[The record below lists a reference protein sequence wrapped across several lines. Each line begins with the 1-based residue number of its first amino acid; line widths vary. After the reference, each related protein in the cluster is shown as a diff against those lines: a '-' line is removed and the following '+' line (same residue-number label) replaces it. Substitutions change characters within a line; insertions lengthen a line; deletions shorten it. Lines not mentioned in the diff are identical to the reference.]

1 MTGSRSIIGRA
12 ISTVAVAV
20 MVFAVSTTPV
30 GASEQRAGSVTVMKA
45 DDPGT
50 TKQSGTF
57 DDRFL
62 LKPPARAACP
72 GDSLNDDYRIQ
83 SFIVPA
89 SDDPGELQY
98 ESIKPSGEGRWALY
112 NQWGSRWVQKMTSP
126 NSGKGSPGL
135 IDESPVLTLAYF
147 KPGQLPAGTY
157 RIGLACTYENETT
170 RYWDARIEFTP
181 GDSSGTGSWTVL
193 DQSPYAAP
201 SGTSWLVPVF
211 VAVVLFL
218 VLFAGSYWLFSG
230 GSRHRDADPSTTTT
244 DPFIDKEMS
253 S

>member
-1 MTGSRSIIGRA
+1 MTHSRSLIGRVLIVIIGA
-12 ISTVAVAV
+12 ALVVAVL
-20 MVFAVSTTPV
+20 TTPA
-30 GASEQRAGSVTVMKA
+30 GAADRRAGPVTVMKV
-45 DDPGT
+45 DDPGS
-50 TKQSGTF
+50 TKQSGAV

-83 SFIVPA
+83 SFIVPDN
-89 SDDPGELQY
+89 DDPGALEY
-98 ESIKPSGEGRWALY
+98 ESLKPVGEGRWALY

-126 NSGKGSPGL
+126 NSGTGTPGL

-157 RIGLACTYENETT
+157 RIGLACTYENVTA

-181 GDSSGTGSWTVL
+181 GDADGSGSWIVL
-193 DQSPYAAP
+193 DQSPYSAP
-201 SGTSWLVPVF
+201 TGSSWLVPLLVAIVVF
-211 VAVVLFL
+211 A
-218 VLFAGSYWLFSG
+218 VLFAGSFWLFSR
-230 GSRHRDADPSTTTT
+230 SARDRDVDPSVAADSST
-244 DPFIDKEMS
+244 DKELS

>member
-1 MTGSRSIIGRA
+1 MTRSRSTVGRILAATVGAA
-12 ISTVAVAV
+12 IVVAVL
-20 MVFAVSTTPV
+20 TTPV
-30 GASEQRAGSVTVMKA
+30 EAAERRAGSVTVMKA

-50 TKQSGTF
+50 TKQSGAVE
-57 DDRFL
+57 DRFL

-89 SDDPGELQY
+89 TDDPGALEY
-98 ESIKPSGEGRWALY
+98 ESLKPVGDGRWALY

-126 NSGKGSPGL
+126 NSGAGSPGL

-157 RIGLACTYENETT
+157 RVGLACTYENATA

-181 GDSSGTGSWTVL
+181 GDAGGPGSWTVL
-193 DQSPYAAP
+193 DQSPYSAP
-201 SGTSWLVPVF
+201 SGANWLVPLF
-211 VAVVLFL
+211 VAIVGFVL
-218 VLFAGSYWLFSG
+218 LFAGSFWLFSRG
-230 GSRHRDADPSTTTT
+230 PRNREADPLITT
-244 DPFIDKEMS
+244 DSTIDKELS